1 MLLSAF
7 MSRMCYAS
15 LEHVMG
21 FQIAELQYSGAAAWN
36 AMRHRE
42 SQLNRKLA
50 IYIGSHNKL

>member
-1 MLLSAF
+1 